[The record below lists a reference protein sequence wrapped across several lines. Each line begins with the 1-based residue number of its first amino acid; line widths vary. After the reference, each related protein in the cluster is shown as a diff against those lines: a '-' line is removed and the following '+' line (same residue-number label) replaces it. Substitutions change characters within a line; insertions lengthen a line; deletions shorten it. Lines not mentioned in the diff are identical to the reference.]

1 MALPDYTKTL
11 LDISNKRLTELP
23 DDLHLYIHL
32 QILDCE
38 SNKLTQL
45 NNLPPI
51 IKILFCHNNNI
62 THLDN
67 LPNELKYL
75 YCENN
80 KITKFNNLPQSL
92 KELDCYENPLEYDFN
107 PTLANIRKH
116 NATSN

>member
-1 MALPDYTKTL
+1 MATPDYTKTE
-11 LDISNKRLTELP
+11 INFSYNKLEELP
-23 DDLHLYIHL
+23 DDLHLYTHL

-67 LPNELKYL
+67 LPRGLEELMCNGIL
-75 YCENN
+75 
-80 KITKFNNLPQSL
+80 KIT
-92 KELDCYENPLEYDFN
+92 ELNHLL
-107 PTLANIRKH
+107 TGHHSK
-116 NATSN
+116 